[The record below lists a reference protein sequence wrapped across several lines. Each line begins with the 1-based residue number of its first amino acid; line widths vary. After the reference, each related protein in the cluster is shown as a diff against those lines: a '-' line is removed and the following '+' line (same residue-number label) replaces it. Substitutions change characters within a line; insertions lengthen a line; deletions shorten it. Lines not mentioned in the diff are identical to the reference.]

1 MGAFLDK
8 PKMEKYNSHGE
19 GNNLRY
25 GLSSMQGWRVE
36 MEDAHT
42 AVIGLPHS
50 LDLWSFFAVYDGHAG
65 SQVAKYCCEHL
76 LEHITTNSDFQ
87 SALQEDPSVDSV
99 KNGIRTG
106 FLQIDEHMRTISEKK
121 HGVDRS
127 GSTAVGVMISP
138 SHTYFINCGDSRG
151 LLSRGGAVHFFTQD
165 HKPSNPLEKER
176 IQNAGGSVMIQRVNG
191 SLAVSRALGD
201 FDYKC
206 VLGKGPTEQLVSPEP
221 EVYAIERCEGEDE
234 FIILACDGIWDVMA
248 NEELCDFVRSRLEV
262 TDDLERVS
270 NEIVDTCLY
279 KGSRDNMSVV
289 LICFPGAP
297 KVSPEA
303 VKREAELD
311 KYLEARVEGRGEK
324 LYFAF
329 VDHHKNWG
337 FSIIISF
344 PSAYIILLVQCKP
357 HIFLIFLTLTFLIRM
372 HKKCFKSFLLPHG
385 LCNKSY
391 PMSAVSGGRY
401 DVQPLR
407 MAHC

>member
-8 PKMEKYNSHGE
+8 PKMEKHNAHGE
-19 GNNLRY
+19 GNSLTY

-42 AVIGLPHS
+42 AVIGLPHG
-50 LDLWSFFAVYDGHAG
+50 LDPWSFFAVYDGHAG

-76 LEHITTNSDFQ
+76 LEHITSNPDFQ
-87 SALQEDPSVDSV
+87 SGLEPNVESV
-99 KNGIRTG
+99 KIGIRTG
-106 FLQIDEHMRTISEKK
+106 FLQIDEHMRNISEKK

-138 SHTYFINCGDSRG
+138 GHIYFINCGDSRG

-206 VLGKGPTEQLVSPEP
+206 VHGKGPTEQLVSPEP
-221 EVYAIERCEGEDE
+221 EVYAIER
-234 FIILACDGIWDVMA
+234 
-248 NEELCDFVRSRLEV
+248 SRLEV
-262 TDDLERVS
+262 TNDLERVC

-289 LICFPGAP
+289 LICLPGAP
-297 KVSPEA
+297 KVTADA

-311 KYLEARVEGRGEK
+311 KYLESRVEEIIKKQGNEGVPDLVHVMRTLASESIPNLPPGGELASKRNVVEAVYNK
-324 LYFAF
+324 LNPYRS
-329 VDHHKNWG
+329 DDTD
-337 FSIIISF
+337 
-344 PSAYIILLVQCKP
+344 SAS
-357 HIFLIFLTLTFLIRM
+357 TDDM
-372 HKKCFKSFLLPHG
+372 W
-385 LCNKSY
+385 
-391 PMSAVSGGRY
+391 
-401 DVQPLR
+401 
-407 MAHC
+407 

>member
-42 AVIGLPHS
+42 AVIGLPHG
-50 LDLWSFFAVYDGHAG
+50 LDHWSFFAVYDGHAG

-76 LEHITTNSDFQ
+76 LEHITSNSDFQ
-87 SALQEDPSVDSV
+87 TALQEDPSVDRV
-99 KNGIRTG
+99 KSGIRTG

-127 GSTAVGVMISP
+127 GSTAVGVMISS
-138 SHTYFINCGDSRG
+138 SHIYFINCGDSRG

-206 VLGKGPTEQLVSPEP
+206 VHGKGPTEQLVSPEP
-221 EVYAIERCEGEDE
+221 EVYAIERCDAEDE

-262 TDDLERVS
+262 TEDLERVS

-289 LICFPGAP
+289 LISFPGAP

-303 VKREAELD
+303 VKKEAELD
-311 KYLEARVEGRGEK
+311 KYLEGRVEEIIKKQGDEGVPDLVHVMRTLASEAIPNLPPGGELASKRTVIEAMYNK
-324 LYFAF
+324 LNPYRS
-329 VDHHKNWG
+329 DDTD
-337 FSIIISF
+337 
-344 PSAYIILLVQCKP
+344 SAS
-357 HIFLIFLTLTFLIRM
+357 TDDM
-372 HKKCFKSFLLPHG
+372 W
-385 LCNKSY
+385 
-391 PMSAVSGGRY
+391 
-401 DVQPLR
+401 
-407 MAHC
+407 